1 MNAVQNFL
9 AMGGYAAYVW
19 PAYAVF
25 FIVLIADT
33 IAPRLR
39 RQRLLREL
47 RARLA
52 RQTARQPRTGN
63 GSPSTPPSAASDGQ

>member
-1 MNAVQNFL
+1 MSTFF

-25 FIVLIADT
+25 VLVLAADFL
-33 IAPRLR
+33 APLLR
-39 RQRLLREL
+39 RRHILREL

-52 RQTARQPRTGN
+52 RQTRRQRAPHAE
-63 GSPSTPPSAASDGQ
+63 SMSSDR

>member
-1 MNAVQNFL
+1 MNAVQSFL

-47 RARLA
+47 RARFA
-52 RQTARQPRTGN
+52 RQSARQPRAGGN
-63 GSPSTPPSAASDGQ
+63 STSSPADTDGLKP